1 MHRGTLGE
9 TDSETDDSTTH
20 SFDHRT
26 RSSIKNPFNRTS
38 TNRPAKRPEGM
49 PTPKTT
55 SANRT
60 TSTVRGA
67 ARRKMGYRQQQLKL
81 LREIIKF
88 QKNTGKKFAFSFQHF
103 QLNFFP
109 FRFTNS
115 QSSF

>member
-9 TDSETDDSTTH
+9 TDSETDDSRTH

-55 SANRT
+55 SAHRT

-88 QKNTGKKFAFSFQHF
+88 QKNTGKKFAFCFST
-103 QLNFFP
+103 LSIKLLP
-109 FRFTNS
+109 F
-115 QSSF
+115 